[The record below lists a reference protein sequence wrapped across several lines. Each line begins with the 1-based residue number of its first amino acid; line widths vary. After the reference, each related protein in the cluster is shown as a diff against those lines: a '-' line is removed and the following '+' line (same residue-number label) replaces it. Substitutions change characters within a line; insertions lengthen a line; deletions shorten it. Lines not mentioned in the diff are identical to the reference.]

1 MAAKKNDNVIA
12 IKLDQLS
19 KLQEIHTK
27 IDQIQILKGELPIE
41 VADLEDEIAGMNT
54 RLKKI
59 NSDIEDSTELIVTRN
74 NTIKDANSLISKY
87 ERQLDTVKN
96 NREFD
101 ALSKEIELQKLDV
114 KISEKKIKEATN
126 NIDFSKSQL
135 DDLKAKIDIKNDNLN
150 AKKKELG
157 HIVAE
162 TEKEEIELNQK
173 SEEIE
178 EAFDVKLLAAY
189 KRIRGSYRNG
199 LAVVHV
205 ERNACGGCFGKIP
218 PQTQAEIKLKK
229 KITTCEH
236 CGRILT
242 DVEEFDEDAE
252 FIPASAMIE

>member
-1 MAAKKNDNVIA
+1 MASKKDSAIA
-12 IKLDQLS
+12 NKLDQLS
-19 KLQEIHTK
+19 ELQSIHSK

-54 RLKKI
+54 RLQKI
-59 NSDIEDSTELIVTRN
+59 EKDIETAHEQIATRR
-74 NTIKDANSLISKY
+74 NTIKEAQTLITKY

-101 ALSKEIELQKLDV
+101 ALSKEIELQKLDIQ
-114 KISEKKIKEATN
+114 ISEKKIKEAN
-126 NIDFSKSQL
+126 FSIDSAQNQLQDLTGKIESKAANL
-135 DDLKAKIDIKNDNLN
+135 D
-150 AKKKELG
+150 AKKKELSF
-157 HIVAE
+157 IVAE
-162 TEKEEIELNQK
+162 TEKEEKELTEKAN
-173 SEEIE
+173 EIE
-178 EAFDVKLLAAY
+178 TAADTKLLTAY
-189 KRIRGSYRNG
+189 KRIRGTYRNG

-252 FIPASAMIE
+252 FIPASAMID

>member
-1 MAAKKNDNVIA
+1 MASKKDSVVAN
-12 IKLDQLS
+12 KLDQLS

-41 VADLEDEIAGMNT
+41 VADLEDEIAGLNT
-54 RLKKI
+54 RHQKI
-59 NSDIEDSTELIVTRN
+59 LRDIEDANEQISARN
-74 NTIKDANSLISKY
+74 NTIKEANALITKY

-114 KISEKKIKEATN
+114 KISEKKIKEATS
-126 NIDFSKSQL
+126 NIDYSKSLL
-135 DDLKAKIDIKNDNLN
+135 DDLKSKIDVQNDNLTGKN
-150 AKKKELG
+150 KELG
-157 HIVAE
+157 HIVEE
-162 TEKEEIELNQK
+162 TEKEEIELTKN
-173 SEEIE
+173 SEELELVIDE
-178 EAFDVKLLAAY
+178 KLLAAY
-189 KRIRGSYRNG
+189 KRIRKSYRNG

-242 DVEEFDEDAE
+242 DVDEFDEDAE
-252 FIPASAMIE
+252 FIPASAMMD

>member
-1 MAAKKNDNVIA
+1 MATKKDSIIA
-12 IKLDQLS
+12 DKLDQLAQ
-19 KLQEIHTK
+19 LQSIHTK

-41 VADLEDEIAGMNT
+41 VADLEDEIAGMNI
-54 RLKKI
+54 RLQKI
-59 NSDIEDSTELIVTRN
+59 EKDVEQAREQIESRKNIIKEAQALIT
-74 NTIKDANSLISKY
+74 KY
-87 ERQLDTVKN
+87 ERQLDSVKN

-101 ALSKEIELQKLDV
+101 ALSKEIELQKLDIQ
-114 KISEKKIKEATN
+114 ISEKKIKEAN
-126 NIDFSKSQL
+126 FSIDSAEKNLEELKGRIQVKSENL
-135 DDLKAKIDIKNDNLN
+135 D

-157 HIVAE
+157 YIVAE
-162 TEKEEIELNQK
+162 TEKEEKELSEKADSIE
-173 SEEIE
+173 
-178 EAFDVKLLAAY
+178 ATVDAKLLAAY
-189 KRIRGSYRNG
+189 KRIRGTYRNG

-252 FIPASAMIE
+252 FIPASALVD

>member
-1 MAAKKNDNVIA
+1 MAKKDSAVAN
-12 IKLDQLS
+12 KLDQLS

-27 IDQIQILKGELPIE
+27 IDQIQILKGELPME
-41 VADLEDEIAGMNT
+41 VKDLEDEIVGMNT
-54 RLKKI
+54 RFTKI
-59 NSDIEDSTELIVTRN
+59 QNEIQDSNEQIVSRN
-74 NTIKDANSLISKY
+74 NTIKEANALVTKY

-114 KISEKKIKEATN
+114 KISEKKIKEATSS
-126 NIDFSKSQL
+126 IEFSKTLL
-135 DDLKAKIDIKNDNLN
+135 DDLKSKIDVKNDNLN
-150 AKKKELG
+150 GKKKELG

-162 TEKEEIELNQK
+162 TEKEEIELAKNAD
-173 SEEIE
+173 EIE
-178 EAFDVKLLAAY
+178 QVIEEKLLAAF
-189 KRIRGSYRNG
+189 KRIRSSYRNG
-199 LAVVHV
+199 LAVVSV

-242 DVEEFDEDAE
+242 DVEAFDEDAE